1 MNQVKVN
8 LSQGQKAKLAKAIKD
23 GSALKLRL
31 GKNSLTGPDELL
43 LSPRQIA
50 KLQKAKKNN
59 TGAEISFSKSSIR
72 KSVQQGGSLW
82 TSLLKLAPFLTK
94 GVAKVAPHLAT
105 GAVSALGSL
114 GIDKIFGSGMQGGRP
129 KGGRPKGGAVL
140 PDSIVKMIQ
149 RGIEVPVK
157 FLVNLI
163 NLKEMFTN
171 AQKTLIGK
179 GLQSG
184 KGILLKPTKRQ
195 IHGGLLG
202 TLAAI
207 GIPMAI
213 ELASKIFGK
222 GLHVPQK
229 AGMGLHVPPKAA
241 AGLQVSQKPFFM
253 ATSPLLWHMEGAGT
267 RSEGKRQGKKRK
279 RTFAGRKQPIQP
291 NPHLGSNSLKPKWKD
306 IPLSNFDL
314 LKWVEFLKIK
324 NFKGIFSRDSKDHLH
339 KTGSCIINLDDEIG
353 NGTHWVA
360 TDIKGKNVFY
370 FDSFA
375 QPPPIEFV
383 HYAKRIGKEIFFN
396 SGHPIQELQSVR
408 CGYYCLYFL
417 NEIRGKSFYDVLKVF
432 SLNDPMKNERFI
444 KEYFL

>member
-1 MNQVKVN
+1 MNQEYKVH

-31 GKNSLTGPDELL
+31 GKNALSGNDELL

-50 KLQKAKKNN
+50 KLQKAKRNN
-59 TGAEISFSKSSIR
+59 SGVEISFSKSSIR
-72 KSVQQGGSLW
+72 KSVKHGGSLW
-82 TSLLKLAPFLTK
+82 TSLFSLGTKALPFVTK
-94 GVAKVAPHLAT
+94 GVSKVAPHLAT
-105 GAVSALGSL
+105 GALSALGSL
-114 GIDKIFGSGMQGGRP
+114 GIDKIFGSGMQGGMI
-129 KGGRPKGGAVL
+129 L
-140 PDSIVKMIQ
+140 PDAIVKMLQ
-149 RGIEVPVK
+149 KGIEIPVK

-163 NLKEMFTN
+163 NMKEMLTN

-184 KGILLKPTKRQ
+184 KGIVLKPTKRQ
-195 IHGGLLG
+195 IHGGFLG

-213 ELASKIFGK
+213 ELASKIFGS
-222 GLHVPQK
+222 G
-229 AGMGLHVPPKAA
+229 AGQ
-241 AGLQVSQKPFFM
+241 GLQVSSKAGGKGLQVSKKNWSGCWARPAGFAEAFFM
-253 ATSPLLWHMEGAGT
+253 ATSPLLWYMERG
-267 RSEGKRQGKKRK
+267 RQGKKRK
-279 RTFAGRKQPIQP
+279 RTFAGGQQPIQP
-291 NPHLGSNSLKPKWKD
+291 HPHLGSNSLKPKWKD

-314 LKWVEFLKIK
+314 LKWVDFLKIK

-339 KTGSCIINLDDEIG
+339 KTGSCIINLDDKIG

-370 FDSFA
+370 FDSFSM
-375 QPPPIEFV
+375 PPPIEFI
-383 HYAKRIGKEIFFN
+383 HYAKRIGKQIIFN
-396 SGHPIQELQSVR
+396 SGQPIQELQSVR

-417 NEIRGKSFYDVLKVF
+417 NEIRRKSFYDVLKVF

-444 KEYFL
+444 KIYFL

>member
-1 MNQVKVN
+1 MNQEYKVN

-31 GKNSLTGPDELL
+31 GKNSLSGNDELL

-72 KSVQQGGSLW
+72 KSIKQGGSLW
-82 TSLLKLAPFLTK
+82 TSLLKLTPFLTK
-94 GVAKVAPHLAT
+94 GVSKVAPHLAT

-114 GIDKIFGSGMQGGRP
+114 GIDKIFGKGMQGG
-129 KGGRPKGGAVL
+129 AAQATLL
-140 PDSIVKMIQ
+140 PDAIVKMIQ

-163 NLKEMFTN
+163 NLKEMLTN

-184 KGILLKPTKRQ
+184 KGIVLKPTKKQ

-222 GLHVPQK
+222 GLQVPR
-229 AGMGLHVPPKAA
+229 KAA
-241 AGLQVSQKPFFM
+241 AGLQVSQKPF
-253 ATSPLLWHMEGAGT
+253 LW
-267 RSEGKRQGKKRK
+267 
-279 RTFAGRKQPIQP
+279 
-291 NPHLGSNSLKPKWKD
+291 
-306 IPLSNFDL
+306 
-314 LKWVEFLKIK
+314 
-324 NFKGIFSRDSKDHLH
+324 
-339 KTGSCIINLDDEIG
+339 
-353 NGTHWVA
+353 
-360 TDIKGKNVFY
+360 
-370 FDSFA
+370 
-375 QPPPIEFV
+375 QPPPF
-383 HYAKRIGKEIFFN
+383 YGTWGKAPAWK
-396 SGHPIQELQSVR
+396 GQ
-408 CGYYCLYFL
+408 G
-417 NEIRGKSFYDVLKVF
+417 RGKGKKGKGLLLGENSPFNQIPILGAI
-432 SLNDPMKNERFI
+432 L
-444 KEYFL
+444 

>member
-1 MNQVKVN
+1 MNCCF
-8 LSQGQKAKLAKAIKD
+8 L
-23 GSALKLRL
+23 
-31 GKNSLTGPDELL
+31 PD
-43 LSPRQIA
+43 
-50 KLQKAKKNN
+50 KLQNCKKPKKNN

-82 TSLLKLAPFLTK
+82 TSLLKLTPFLTK
-94 GVAKVAPHLAT
+94 GVSKIAPHLAT

-114 GIDKIFGSGMQGGRP
+114 GIDKIFGKGMQGGTI
-129 KGGRPKGGAVL
+129 L

-184 KGILLKPTKRQ
+184 KGIVLKPTKRQ

-241 AGLQVSQKPFFM
+241 AGLQVSQKPF
-253 ATSPLLWHMEGAGT
+253 LW
-267 RSEGKRQGKKRK
+267 
-279 RTFAGRKQPIQP
+279 
-291 NPHLGSNSLKPKWKD
+291 
-306 IPLSNFDL
+306 
-314 LKWVEFLKIK
+314 
-324 NFKGIFSRDSKDHLH
+324 
-339 KTGSCIINLDDEIG
+339 
-353 NGTHWVA
+353 
-360 TDIKGKNVFY
+360 
-370 FDSFA
+370 
-375 QPPPIEFV
+375 QPPPF
-383 HYAKRIGKEIFFN
+383 YGTWKGQ
-396 SGHPIQELQSVR
+396 G
-408 CGYYCLYFL
+408 
-417 NEIRGKSFYDVLKVF
+417 RGKGKKGKGLLLGENSPFNQIPILGAI
-432 SLNDPMKNERFI
+432 L
-444 KEYFL
+444 